1 MTTLQIWLALIGLT
15 LVTILTR
22 GFFLLWGNRFE
33 LPESVQN
40 AIRYA
45 PMAALIAII
54 VPELLINKDAS
65 EQSLNWLG
73 RVDFSQPQFLAGVI
87 AILAHLYIKNMAL
100 TIGIGVAVFMLLR
113 AI

>member
-1 MTTLQIWLALIGLT
+1 MTTLQIWLALVGLT

-33 LPESVQN
+33 LPESVQS

-54 VPELLINKDAS
+54 VPELLINKDVA
-65 EQSLNWLG
+65 EEGITWLN
-73 RVDFSQPQFLAGVI
+73 RIDFSQPQFLAGVI
-87 AILAHLYIKNMAL
+87 AILAHLYLKNMAL